1 MMDISTRSLMQSS
14 VSTFVS
20 ATYAQPRDFYTD
32 LNISYEDYYIVDQNV
47 AFWKVPQLVL
57 LVTLF
62 VLIVVSNT
70 CVLVGIALSEKRA
83 KTRMNFFIMNLA
95 IADMSV
101 GLMHVT
107 VEIAE
112 KCFIVWHGGPALC
125 KIVRFFQVFVIYA
138 STFMIVALSI
148 DRVDAIA
155 RPMKFTRKAT
165 TVRILAN
172 GAWISS
178 GILSIPSF
186 LLFDTVTLNGDS
198 HCIMTLHERWHWQV
212 YITLIAMTAFIIP
225 AAIIISCYTIIICV
239 IWGKGRGL
247 NRNQSSDSDDN
258 IQTTHRTRNKGI
270 IPQAKIKTVKMTL
283 IIILAFVTS
292 WSPYFVFNLVDVYR
306 DINTVTSQTQ
316 VAVTAFIQSL
326 AALNSVLNPIIYGI
340 FGTRICLYIRKLPI
354 LKNLGG
360 CVCKCRIKRQ
370 VLARSNLQCSNGGG
384 DGSSGTFLSVKS
396 KTSATWKCLN
406 GLFHNRKCD
415 FNNDENEVPQIL
427 PPQRKLCQRRPSGLP
442 LANRKMT
449 PSERILLETFR
460 DEKRQSS
467 STFDNVS
474 DANGSA
480 EQALNTHVYVSQ

>member
-1 MMDISTRSLMQSS
+1 
-14 VSTFVS
+14 
-20 ATYAQPRDFYTD
+20 
-32 LNISYEDYYIVDQNV
+32 
-47 AFWKVPQLVL
+47 
-57 LVTLF
+57 
-62 VLIVVSNT
+62 
-70 CVLVGIALSEKRA
+70 
-83 KTRMNFFIMNLA
+83 
-95 IADMSV
+95 MSV

-112 KCFIVWHGGPALC
+112 KCFIVWHGGRALC

-148 DRVDAIA
+148 DRADAIA

-198 HCIMTLHERWHWQV
+198 HCIMTLQERWHWKV

-225 AAIIISCYTIIICV
+225 AAVIISCYTIIICV

-247 NRNQSSDSDDN
+247 NRNQPSDSDDN

-283 IIILAFVTS
+283 IFILAFVTS

-316 VAVTAFIQSL
+316 VA
-326 AALNSVLNPIIYGI
+326 
-340 FGTRICLYIRKLPI
+340 RKL
-354 LKNLGG
+354 LT
-360 CVCKCRIKRQ
+360 
-370 VLARSNLQCSNGGG
+370 RSNVQLSNGGG
-384 DGSSGTFLSVKS
+384 EGSSGTSLMVKS
-396 KTSATWKCLN
+396 KTSATWNCLN
-406 GLFHNRKCD
+406 GIFDNRKCD
-415 FNNDENEVPQIL
+415 FNTAENEVPQIL

-449 PSERILLETFR
+449 PSELILLETFR
-460 DEKRQSS
+460 GEKRQSS
-467 STFDNVS
+467 SAFDNVS

-480 EQALNTHVYVSQ
+480 ERALNTRVYVSQ